1 MVAMKFNCFFLMP
14 FLDEFPVFLRNELD
28 QMYNSD
34 MGEMFDIAEARMVLQ
49 QKRYSL
55 SSYFAPAL
63 KKSHLFFLYHF
74 RCRSELM
81 AECEANSKLQRRFDQ
96 INAQL
101 RKSGA
106 PDTFQNPLSD
116 QADYEGSMEDM
127 GEDILVPEP
136 SQSSSTQSNGAAAG
150 SSRSNSADEF
160 GFPTSSSM
168 GSSASNKMNSNAK
181 EDPMYQSSSQQEADR
196 DDPWQSLRKATE
208 DSKLSM
214 EGSYSDDGGDERQD

>member
-1 MVAMKFNCFFLMP
+1 MP

-55 SSYFAPAL
+55 TSYLPHALIFSLIDFSSFL
-63 KKSHLFFLYHF
+63 LFYYS
-74 RCRSELM
+74 SELM

-127 GEDILVPEP
+127 GEDILVPES
-136 SQSSSTQSNGAAAG
+136 SQSSSSQSGGASAG
-150 SSRSNSADEF
+150 SSRGNSNDEF
-160 GFPTSSSM
+160 GFPTSSST
-168 GSSASNKMNSNAK
+168 GSSSASNKMSSSTK
-181 EDPMYQSSSQQEADR
+181 EDNMYQSSSPQDADR

-214 EGSYSDDGGDERQD
+214 EGSYSDDGGEERQD